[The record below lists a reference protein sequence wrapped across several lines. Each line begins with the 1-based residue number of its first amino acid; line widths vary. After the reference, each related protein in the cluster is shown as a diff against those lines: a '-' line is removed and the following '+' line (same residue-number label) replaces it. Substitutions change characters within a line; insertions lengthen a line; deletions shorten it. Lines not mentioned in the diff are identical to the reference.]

1 MPQLDKFSFV
11 TQVFWLLVLFFFLY
25 ILLLQYILPAIYRT
39 LKIRKEI
46 IDNLVLDNSKLF
58 DEEIIVR
65 TVYKELFS
73 ASIFKTVDF
82 LKLFQKQLVVYKN
95 ICNLFLVKGILFQAS
110 REERRNSL
118 LGLNLRKQILNST
131 PK

>member
-11 TQVFWLLVLFFFLY
+11 TQIFWLLVLFFFLY
-25 ILLLQYILPAIYRT
+25 VILLQYILPAIYRT

-46 IDNLVLDNSKLF
+46 IDNLILDNCKLF

-73 ASIFKTVDF
+73 SSINKTVDF
-82 LKLFQKQLVVYKN
+82 LKLFQKRLLVYKN
-95 ICNLFLVKGILFQAS
+95 ICNLFLLKGVSFAVS
-110 REERRNSL
+110 REEKTNSL
-118 LGLNLRKQILNST
+118 LVLNLRKQVLNIT
-131 PK
+131 K